1 MKTASYIVLDCS
13 VTMTWCFTE
22 ETTKNTIA
30 VRDSL
35 LQSNC
40 YVPSI
45 WSLEVNNVL
54 WMAIKNKKI
63 SDLQAARFKYL
74 LKALPI
80 QVDYQASD
88 LMNDVIFE
96 LSKKF
101 NIPCYDAAYLELALR
116 EKLALATLDKT
127 LNKAAKAA
135 GITLLC

>member
-1 MKTASYIVLDCS
+1 MKAAKEFVLDCS

-22 ETTKNTIA
+22 EATKDTLGI
-30 VRDSL
+30 RDSL
-35 LQSNC
+35 LHSQC

-54 WMAIKNKKI
+54 WVATRNKKI
-63 SDLQAARFKYL
+63 SELQAKRFKYL

-80 QVDYQASD
+80 HVDHQASD

-96 LSKKF
+96 LSKNF
-101 NIPCYDAAYLELALR
+101 SISCYDAAYLELALR
-116 EKLALATLDKT
+116 ENLPLASLDKT

-135 GITLLC
+135 GVTLLC

>member
-1 MKTASYIVLDCS
+1 MAKEFVLDCS

-101 NIPCYDAAYLELALR
+101 NIP
-116 EKLALATLDKT
+116 
-127 LNKAAKAA
+127 
-135 GITLLC
+135 